1 MPHTKAFDRMAFQLK
16 PMLVALSLFTLF
28 GLLYGG
34 NLLESIRSRMTVHL
48 SFENTVKT
56 AVATNEHQVEE
67 HPISEPT
74 NDSPEV
80 GKPVGKPAVT
90 VNDNNN
96 KTVIY
101 FNKENSNEVGGF
113 YGTCN
118 CPLVGVDIEDFGSL
132 DWDSIGAVVMPTKHL
147 SPKFRKDDYLDYE
160 AIPSNVLKVLFWREG
175 MEYLNKSEVDKH
187 DAIMG
192 THIFDEILNPCH
204 IPAHFETS
212 EILSIANHSFWDRH
226 MAVHISSHC
235 HGRNKNNPYIEERN
249 RFIEELQ
256 KHMEVQVHGSCATQ
270 KYSLSVPKE
279 RSGDKL
285 KQFVSNFKFF
295 IAVENIGT
303 NGYVSE
309 KLFLPLGSGAIP
321 VYLGATEA
329 NKLPKLDGHSKWFI
343 NARDF
348 ESVET
353 LANHLKELASNKT
366 NFLEYLQWQDYAQS
380 GGVYM
385 PNAPNNFKECFDI
398 KNQNPKETMNGHRGR
413 FTRQRIVCQ
422 LCNADYR
429 ERIRQRKRIDPTREK
444 LPSTWETP
452 STWER

>member
-1 MPHTKAFDRMAFQLK
+1 MKFRWK
-16 PMLVALSLFTLF
+16 VILVALPLFTLF
-28 GLLYGG
+28 TLLQDGYHD
-34 NLLESIRSRMTVHL
+34 NKASLDD
-48 SFENTVKT
+48 
-56 AVATNEHQVEE
+56 
-67 HPISEPT
+67 
-74 NDSPEV
+74 ND
-80 GKPVGKPAVT
+80 
-90 VNDNNN
+90 N

-101 FNKENSNEVGGF
+101 FNGDKSETGGF

-132 DWDSIGAVVMPTKHL
+132 DWDSIGAMVMPRKNL
-147 SPKFRKDDYLDYE
+147 SQKFRKDDYLDYE

-175 MEYLNKSEVDKH
+175 MEYLSQSEVDKH

-204 IPAHFETS
+204 YPADFETS
-212 EILSIANHSFWDRH
+212 EILPLANHSFRDRH

-235 HGRNKNNPYIEERN
+235 HGRGEKTNTHIEDRN

-270 KYSLSVPKE
+270 KYSLSVPEGNGKN
-279 RSGDKL
+279 L

-309 KLFLPLGSGAIP
+309 KPFLPLGSGAIP
-321 VYLGATEA
+321 VYLGASEA

-366 NFLEYLQWQDYAQS
+366 KFLEYLQWQDYAQS

-398 KNQNPKETMNGHRGR
+398 KNQYPKEGFATQRHR
-413 FTRQRIVCQ
+413 FVCQ
-422 LCNADYR
+422 LCSADYR
-429 ERIRQRKRIDPTREK
+429 EKIRQRKRIDPTRED
-444 LPSTWETP
+444 LPSTWEI
-452 STWER
+452 